1 MSVVIVGG
9 NECMRGRYR
18 DLCRSYNCK
27 ARVYA
32 KMDDGL
38 TDIGRPDLLVLFTS
52 TVSHTMI
59 RRALSSA
66 KGRDVRVVRSHVA
79 SVSALRSIL
88 EEHVPKA

>member
-9 NECMRGRYR
+9 NERMRGRYR
-18 DLCRSYNCK
+18 DLCRAYNCK

-38 TDIGRPDLLVLFTS
+38 ADIGQPDLLVLFTN

-59 RRALSSA
+59 HRALSSA
-66 KGRDVRVVRSHVA
+66 RGRDVRVVRSHVA
-79 SVSALRSIL
+79 SVSALRNIL
-88 EEHVPKA
+88 EKHFPKV